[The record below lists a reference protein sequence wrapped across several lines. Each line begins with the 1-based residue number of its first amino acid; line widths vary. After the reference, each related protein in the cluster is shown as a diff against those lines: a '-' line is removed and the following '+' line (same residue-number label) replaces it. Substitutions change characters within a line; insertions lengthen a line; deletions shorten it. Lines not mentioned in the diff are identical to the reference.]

1 MSPTLE
7 GMSKAESGQ
16 TLSDRRAYWRGV
28 VERAEQSGQ
37 GPREFCLAEKV
48 DVGRF
53 YYWRR
58 ALAGE
63 AGTGDGAGHFALVHR
78 GARRAEPRGCDLEL
92 EVMRGWRLRIPPGVD
107 AAALRAVLAALAA
120 QT

>member
-1 MSPTLE
+1 
-7 GMSKAESGQ
+7 MSKAETRQ
-16 TLSDRRAYWRGV
+16 TLSERRVYWRGV

-37 GPREFCLAEKV
+37 RPREFCLAEKI

-63 AGTGDGAGHFALVHR
+63 AGAGDGAGHFALVRR
-78 GARRAEPRGCDLEL
+78 GARRAEPSGGGLEL

-107 AAALRAVLAALAA
+107 AAALRTVLAALAA

>member
-1 MSPTLE
+1 
-7 GMSKAESGQ
+7 MSKAESRQ

-37 GPREFCLAEKV
+37 RPREFCLAEKI

-58 ALAGE
+58 ALVVDA
-63 AGTGDGAGHFALVHR
+63 GAGHFALVR
-78 GARRAEPRGCDLEL
+78 RVARRAEPRGGDLEL

-120 QT
+120 QA